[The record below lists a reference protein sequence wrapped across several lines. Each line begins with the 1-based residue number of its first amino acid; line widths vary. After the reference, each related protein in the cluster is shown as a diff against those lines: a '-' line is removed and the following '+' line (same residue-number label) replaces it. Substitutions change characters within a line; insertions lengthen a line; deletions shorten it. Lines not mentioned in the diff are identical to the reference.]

1 MALYDKGLV
10 IAEVKQ
16 LSTFPVHKIL
26 YTNNEDRIIIPVN
39 QTS

>member
-1 MALYDKGLV
+1 MALYDNGLV